1 MNKRELFQNNTA
13 RLGATFLPTTTPI
26 LMYGVLLFFFGI
38 ALYLCGVAL
47 VVPRY
52 FLGLNRMLY
61 PISEGLVWY
70 SGIPVTLGIG
80 AVAFDLLS
88 CSPISASMNPSV
100 PSPWRTNGSPSR

>member
-1 MNKRELFQNNTA
+1 MNKRDLFQNNTA

-80 AVAFDLLS
+80 AVAFDLFVLLS
-88 CSPISASMNPSV
+88 HKRIDEPIRSEP
-100 PSPWRTNGSPSR
+100 PSRVAFRV